1 MENSNKIIVSE
12 GAQSHFRTSAIW
24 MRAYAIIMI
33 VIVSIFALF
42 VMIASADT
50 NGEIVSA
57 MAKQSGDEFVDVIK
71 ETFGLIIL
79 GLTAFVVLFG
89 FAAIKLLSAANR
101 FTALSYSATREDL
114 IKGFKGLRMYWMYY
128 GITLIV
134 MMLLGIYFMVRVFSI
149 VSASSQP

>member
-1 MENSNKIIVSE
+1 MGNANKIIVSE
-12 GAQSHFRTSAIW
+12 AAQTHFRNSAIW
-24 MRAYAIIMI
+24 MRTYAIIMI

-42 VMIASADT
+42 VLVASADT
-50 NGEIVSA
+50 NGEIVNA
-57 MAKQSGDEFVDVIK
+57 MAKQSGDEFIDVIS

-79 GLTAFVVLFG
+79 GLAAFVVLFG
-89 FAAIKLLSAANR
+89 YAAIKLLSAANS

-134 MMLLGIYFMVRVFSI
+134 LLLLGIYFMIRVFTI
-149 VSASSQP
+149 INVANHP